1 MKKMMWLLL
10 AAALLLPCLA
20 MADTV
25 QLTDF
30 LMCSVGEKRLPIY
43 PDYSGYIGEGLTK
56 DDFDV
61 TYASSSPYVTVEA
74 DGTVF
79 ISDRAKLNAN
89 YPLEITYTPKVEGVG
104 ETTVFQGRLRTTAAI
119 PDMTAEKNFYRLRA
133 GGSVSL
139 VVELH
144 GGSTS
149 LVASVTADSDAVEVT
164 KVNRD
169 WGSDSIRLTL
179 EAKRHG
185 TAVVTVQT
193 YSGLTE
199 TIELDVIGPPTQFK
213 FAQEHFTAHPGETI
227 DLGLDMGNGPY
238 GLEYYYS
245 FGKQVYRDGQWVNDG
260 ALDSLRGTF
269 RAGQS
274 GEYRVV
280 CTWEGSVQGEFRVT
294 VVDRANCE
302 DIAFSTGGLYLNR
315 EAQIMLLDEYGEEIY
330 RPFTITKGAELVKLN
345 YRTIMANAPGTV
357 EITVQN
363 EDGSTVIRNFEVQAI
378 PTQMTLNASELTLE
392 IGQVFDLEVT
402 FDQGSDAYT
411 CTVLNETAM
420 SHGMSAVRMEGD
432 RIIAQAPGK
441 AVINVRARDL
451 EASCTVAVPDS
462 DLAVHMVYPE
472 KLGVNQSFQ
481 LSVEDKTGKAYPA
494 VWRKSDGNR
503 LNITAGGL
511 VTGMYEGTQ
520 TVIAE
525 LADGR
530 ILQQRLSIVK
540 LPSSLEHPDLTVH
553 ENWTT
558 VSLETIRTDVGD
570 LSCTDVTVE
579 VEDESVA
586 TFEGLSF
593 KFHKAGTTKV
603 TLTAK
608 EGGAQGS
615 FTLTVLKADATLY
628 IHVDDKVFANS
639 HIVDVPTGYYILLP
653 QLYDYYGNRV
663 AVTWRMV
670 EDIPAG
676 SPTGVGF
683 YFDGEVLACSWGA
696 AVCIVEATSQ
706 DGGTFQ
712 LQAHGYHM
720 AQEIRFQQESYTLQI
735 GEQKPFSVE
744 GVDHVYTGP
753 VYWTLTHEGIV
764 TLEQHSSAYAQGVMT
779 ALRPGT
785 TTLTA
790 TLING
795 ATASCTITV
804 EGVSPVRIPGDAN
817 DDGDVNIMDALA
829 VLQKDVGWDVEIN
842 PANADVNADGAANI
856 MDALLILQKDVGW
869 DVELR

>member
-1 MKKMMWLLL
+1 MKKMMWMLL
-10 AAALLLPCLA
+10 AVALVLLPCVA

-30 LMCSVGEKRLPIY
+30 LMCSVGEMRLPIY

-56 DDFDV
+56 DDFDIA
-61 TYASSSPYVTVEA
+61 YASSSAYVTVEA
-74 DGTVF
+74 DGTVY
-79 ISDRAKLNAN
+79 ISDRAKLNTN

-104 ETTVFQGRLRTTAAI
+104 ETTVFQARLRTMKAI
-119 PDMTAEKNFYRLRA
+119 PDMTAEKNFYRIRT
-133 GGSVSL
+133 GGSVGP

-144 GGSTS
+144 GGSG
-149 LVASVTADSDAVEVT
+149 LLIASVTADSDVVEVT
-164 KVNRD
+164 CDNDYGV
-169 WGSDSIRLTL
+169 DSIKLSIK
-179 EAKRHG
+179 AHKHG
-185 TAVVTVQT
+185 TATVTIQT

-199 TIELDVIGPPTQFK
+199 TIELEVIGPPTQFK
-213 FAQEHFTAHPGETI
+213 FAQERFTAHPGETI

-238 GLEYYYS
+238 GLTYYYS
-245 FGKQVYRDGQWVNDG
+245 FGKDIYRDGASVSNG
-260 ALDSLRGTF
+260 VLDSTHGTF
-269 RAGQS
+269 RTGQT
-274 GEYRVV
+274 GEYHII
-280 CTWEGSVQGEFRVT
+280 CTWDGGVRGECWVS
-294 VVDRANCE
+294 VVDYSACQ
-302 DIAFSTGGLYLNR
+302 DIALSTGGLYVGRAAKLQLLN
-315 EAQIMLLDEYGEEIY
+315 EYGEEIY
-330 RPFTITKGAELVKLN
+330 RPFTITKGAELVNLN
-345 YRTIMANAPGTV
+345 YRTITANAPGQV
-357 EITVQN
+357 EITVLN
-363 EDGSTVIRNFEVQAI
+363 EDGSTIVRSFEAVGN
-378 PTQMTLNASELTLE
+378 PTQMTLNASELILE
-392 IGQVFDLEVT
+392 IGQSFDLEVS

-411 CTVLNETAM
+411 YTISNETAM
-420 SHGMSAVRMEGD
+420 AQGMSAVRMEGD

-451 EASCTVAVPDS
+451 EASCTVTVPDS

-481 LSVEDKTGKAYPA
+481 LSVEDKTGKVYPA
-494 VWRKSDGNR
+494 IWRKGDGNC
-503 LNITAGGL
+503 LTITADGL
-511 VTGMYEGTQ
+511 VTGAYEGLQ

-525 LADGR
+525 LEDGR

-540 LPSSLEHPDLTVH
+540 MPSYLEHPDLTVH
-553 ENWTT
+553 ENWTIT
-558 VSLETIRTDVGD
+558 GLETIRSDVGD
-570 LSCTDVTVE
+570 LYNMDVTVA
-579 VEDESVA
+579 VEDESIA
-586 TFEGLSF
+586 TFGGTFFE
-593 KFHKAGTTKV
+593 FHKPGTTTV
-603 TLTAK
+603 TLTAR
-608 EGGAQGS
+608 EGGAQGF
-615 FTLTVLKADATLY
+615 FTLTVLEADATLY

-653 QLYDYYGNRV
+653 QLYDYYGNQV
-663 AVTWRMV
+663 PVTWRMV

-683 YFDGEVLACSWGA
+683 YFDGEVLACSWGD
-696 AVCIVEATSQ
+696 AVCIVEATSA

-720 AQEIRFQQESYTLQI
+720 AEEIRFQQESYTLQV

-753 VYWTLTHEGIV
+753 VYWMLTHEGIV
-764 TLEQHSSAYAQGVMT
+764 ELSQSSASVTQGILT

-817 DDGDVNIMDALA
+817 DDGAADIMDALA
-829 VLQKDVGWDVEIN
+829 VLQYDVGWGNAIN
-842 PANADVNADGAANI
+842 LSNADVNADGAVNI

-869 DVELR
+869 GVELQ